1 MDIKKE
7 LNNIKD
13 KILKHTSKEH
23 YIIPKV
29 DRKEYTEEDI
39 RRIMDGIGY
48 NRRNTS
54 PAAEAMS
61 EHFMNIANINLNN
74 KVQNFIDWYYKNL
87 VKGKYTEIGEF
98 HLPKNLENFI
108 EKVAV
113 WYELRYPNYEINRKM
128 PGSSQ
133 ELKHVNDEMFSNNP
147 YIEEIENELGIL
159 TNSNNKIETFEY
171 LDWDKFYNTKA
182 FINSLPISERQYLSK
197 PRYTSLVYLD
207 DNTYPHFHISAKGIV
222 TEIEGLASLTTE
234 VTDKELVGKHV
245 KEVLEILKN
254 KIPTLPQTNG
264 LTKAIKGYEI
274 RKEFKERLLDSIMYR
289 IIERGGNRFG
299 PRRGFIF
306 AKEFG
311 RNIDIPMSYGIDTSD
326 PGLEMFIEEYLKEGG
341 RTNLICYQNYFSRK
355 NDLSTIKIKELN
367 EYIKEEEISI
377 EEQKALYQRMA
388 NAIAS
393 RINPEELKIE
403 EIKKLRLE
411 RKLNK
416 SKQNKC

>member
-7 LNNIKD
+7 LINLKD
-13 KILKHTSKEH
+13 KVVKVIKKEN
-23 YIIPKV
+23 YVIPKV
-29 DRKEYTEEDI
+29 VNKEYTEEEI
-39 RRIMDGIGY
+39 RELMEALGY
-48 NRRNTS
+48 NSRNTS

-74 KVQNFIDWYYKNL
+74 KVKNFIDWYYKNL
-87 VKGKYTEIGEF
+87 VKGKYTDIGEF
-98 HLPKNLENFI
+98 HLPKDLENFI

-113 WYELRYPNYEINRKM
+113 WYELRYPDYEINRKM
-128 PGSSQ
+128 PGSGQ
-133 ELKHVNDEMFSNNP
+133 ELKHVSEEMFSNNP
-147 YIEEIENELGIL
+147 YIEEIENELSIL
-159 TNSNNKIETFEY
+159 SNSNNKTDSFDY
-171 LDWDKFYNTKA
+171 LEWDKFYNTKA

-197 PRYTSLVYLD
+197 PRYASLVYLD

-222 TEIEGLASLTTE
+222 TEIEGLASLTTV
-234 VTDKELVGKHV
+234 VTNKELVGKHV

-254 KIPTLPQTNG
+254 KIPTLPQING

-326 PGLEMFIEEYLKEGG
+326 PGLDKFIEEYLNAGG
-341 RTNLICYQNYFSRK
+341 RTNLICYPNYFSRK
-355 NDLSTIKIKELN
+355 SDFIRVKVKELN
-367 EYIKEEEISI
+367 EYIKEEEMSI
-377 EEQKALYQRMA
+377 EEEKALYQRMA
-388 NAIAS
+388 NVIAS

-403 EIKKLRLE
+403 EIKQLRLE